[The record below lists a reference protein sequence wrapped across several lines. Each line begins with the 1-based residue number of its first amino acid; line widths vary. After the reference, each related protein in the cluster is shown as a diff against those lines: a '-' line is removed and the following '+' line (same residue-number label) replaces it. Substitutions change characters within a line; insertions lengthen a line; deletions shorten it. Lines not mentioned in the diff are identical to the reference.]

1 MPVTYSSP
9 ELRFDTVEEKKFALV
24 ARCTEKLRAKGLELV
39 TVDGVRATW
48 PDGWGL
54 IRASNT
60 TPILVVRY
68 EAKIE
73 GAAGGDPDADRR
85 HHPRGEAGAGRLMSF
100 SLGVDIGG
108 TTARAAVVDRDTGRI
123 VASEK
128 ETWTERSLAAVV
140 AGTAELV
147 NSLARAHPLATGL
160 VGVGFA
166 GMLRGPVVV
175 NAPNLGW
182 REVDFGTPLASALGR
197 PVKLVN
203 DLSAAAWGEY
213 SAGAAKGAT
222 DSFTVFV
229 GTGVG
234 SAIISGGA
242 LVKGANQVAGEFGHV
257 KLLAQG
263 GRRCGCGQDGCL
275 EAYTG
280 GARLAEWMK
289 EEGLAGGAVDL
300 EVLAAS
306 GDATA
311 KRLYEFSAS
320 ALALAIANQVTV
332 LNPGVLVLGGGV
344 LSRCPGL
351 VERIR
356 QAVSTRATATASS
369 VRVAMAVL
377 GDDSGL
383 VGAALLS

>member
-1 MPVTYSSP
+1 
-9 ELRFDTVEEKKFALV
+9 
-24 ARCTEKLRAKGLELV
+24 
-39 TVDGVRATW
+39 
-48 PDGWGL
+48 
-54 IRASNT
+54 
-60 TPILVVRY
+60 
-68 EAKIE
+68 
-73 GAAGGDPDADRR
+73 
-85 HHPRGEAGAGRLMSF
+85 MSF

-108 TTARAAVVDRDTGRI
+108 TTARAAVVDRESGRI
-123 VASEK
+123 VASAK
-128 ETWTERSLAAVV
+128 QTWTDRSLEAVV

-166 GMLRGPVVV
+166 GMLRGHVVV

-234 SAIISGGA
+234 SAIIANGA
-242 LVKGANQVAGEFGHV
+242 LVKGSSQVAGEFGHL
-257 KLLAQG
+257 KLTLEG

-275 EAYTG
+275 EAYLG
-280 GARLAEWMK
+280 GAKLAEWMK
-289 EEGLAGGAVDL
+289 EEGLAGGAADL
-300 EVLAAS
+300 EKLAAS

-311 KRLYEFSAS
+311 KRLYEFAAGS
-320 ALALAIANQVTV
+320 LALAIANQVSV

-344 LSRCPGL
+344 LRRSPGI

-356 QAVSTRATATASS
+356 QTVSSRSTVASS
-369 VRVAMAVL
+369 HEVRVAMATL

>member
-1 MPVTYSSP
+1 
-9 ELRFDTVEEKKFALV
+9 
-24 ARCTEKLRAKGLELV
+24 
-39 TVDGVRATW
+39 
-48 PDGWGL
+48 
-54 IRASNT
+54 
-60 TPILVVRY
+60 
-68 EAKIE
+68 
-73 GAAGGDPDADRR
+73 
-85 HHPRGEAGAGRLMSF
+85 MSF

-123 VASEK
+123 IASAK
-128 ETWTERSLAAVV
+128 QTWTDRNLEAVV

-234 SAIISGGA
+234 SAIISNGA
-242 LVKGANQVAGEFGHV
+242 LVKGASQVSGEFGHV
-257 KLLAQG
+257 KLVLEG
-263 GRRCGCGQDGCL
+263 GRRCGCGQEGWL
-275 EAYTG
+275 EAHLG
-280 GARLAEWMK
+280 GAKLALWMK
-289 EEGLAGGAVDL
+289 EEGLSGGAADL
-300 EVLAAS
+300 EKLAAA

-311 KRLYEFSAS
+311 KRLYDFSS
-320 ALALAIANQVTV
+320 GHLALAIANQVTV

-344 LSRCPGL
+344 LSRSPGM

-356 QAVSTRATATASS
+356 QTVASRSTVASS
-369 VRVAMAVL
+369 QAVRVAMATL